1 MQPAVFPRE
10 NKVDPL
16 KHSLNLTVFLFAA
29 WLLLSGHYTPLLLAL
44 GLLSTLLVVF
54 IAARAEIIDHET
66 QAVLIKPRVLLY
78 WFWLGGEI
86 IKSNIDVCRR
96 ILDPKLPISPRMIR
110 VRATQQTE
118 LGRVAYANSITLV
131 PGTVTVSVEDDV
143 FTVHALTR
151 EAAEDLESGELNRR
165 VEDVEGRF

>member
-1 MQPAVFPRE
+1 MA
-10 NKVDPL
+10 NL
-16 KHSLNLTVFLFAA
+16 KHPVNLSLFLFAV
-29 WLLLSGHYTPLLLAL
+29 WLLLSGHFTPLLLTL

-54 IAARAEIIDHET
+54 IAARAELIDHET
-66 QAVLIKPRVLLY
+66 QLVLIKPRVLLY

-110 VRATQQTE
+110 VRATQLSE
-118 LGRVAYANSITLV
+118 LGRVTYANSITLV
-131 PGTVTVSVEDDV
+131 PGTVTVSVEGDT

-165 VEDVEGRF
+165 VQDVEQRF